1 MPVCH
6 KLGDGRNWRTRDVTD
21 RSFCFS
27 LSIISFFFVVVGTNN
42 FVLYQYC
49 SWIFFFHSHFLLS
62 SSSAGIGGIVNG
74 LPKKGTGYLIK
85 GQGHCY
91 LG

>member
-1 MPVCH
+1 M
-6 KLGDGRNWRTRDVTD
+6 TD
-21 RSFCFS
+21 RSFFFS
-27 LSIISFFFVVVGTNN
+27 LSIISFFVVVVGTNN
-42 FVLYQYC
+42 FVLNQYC
-49 SWIFFFHSHFLLS
+49 SWIFFSFLFFLLS

>member
-1 MPVCH
+1 M
-6 KLGDGRNWRTRDVTD
+6 TD

-49 SWIFFFHSHFLLS
+49 SWIFFFIPIFCFLRRAQVLEELS
-62 SSSAGIGGIVNG
+62 MDYQ
-74 LPKKGTGYLIK
+74 KKALGT
-85 GQGHCY
+85 
-91 LG
+91 